1 MDLRGNADYKAKV
14 PHGAAIASHVRGF
27 TFPWNAVRRRRVSTP
42 NIGTA
47 VPRTAPERR
56 LGARH
61 RSPLKTPNVRP

>member
-42 NIGTA
+42 NSEPQFPEPRQSAGSALVIA
-47 VPRTAPERR
+47 VR
-56 LGARH
+56 
-61 RSPLKTPNVRP
+61 